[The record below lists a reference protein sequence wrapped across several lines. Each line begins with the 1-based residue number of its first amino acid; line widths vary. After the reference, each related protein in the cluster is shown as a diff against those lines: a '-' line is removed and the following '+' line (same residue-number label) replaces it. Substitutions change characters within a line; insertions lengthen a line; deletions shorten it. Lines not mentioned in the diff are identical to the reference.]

1 MSSRYWVDQ
10 EFIDVDKSELT
21 RKKIIH
27 FTINT
32 LSRKINNTERWI
44 KLWDD
49 NHDIY
54 PKKILHWDVISNWK
68 NQDNLFLQN

>member
-1 MSSRYWVDQ
+1 MDQ

-32 LSRKINNTERWI
+32 LSRKINDTERWI

-54 PKKILHWDVISNWK
+54 TKKILHWDVISNWK